1 MKLMKNLSLIAVVA
15 ILCGSNADAR
25 KISTFWPGGA
35 DAELRRSAATQNRGT
50 STELASRVA
59 SNRQSVMY
67 VKLPVDSI
75 TPFELSNPLVYRMTF
90 RNNNMP
96 PSRVSDS
103 SVNNPPTH
111 PDDYTGLDYW
121 VLDPTNAGADWDEL
135 TIAPST
141 SFTTVQAPGYDA
153 IDFNDYS
160 TNGIIEGPGN
170 FTSLG
175 SQKFRPFEFVGTQSV
190 ENRYPIGE
198 AMDIQ
203 FAPGSPLHQAI
214 AAAQATN
221 HQTVTIAAAISH
233 GPDVM
238 LADGSGPNAQWINF
252 NYLFNPK
259 EQLTLNVDT
268 LYDSDTTDPDNP
280 LGAPLGGMMN
290 TINNPFAPQILTI
303 SSIPEPSSVVLVGLA
318 GLAGV
323 AMVRRRK

>member
-1 MKLMKNLSLIAVVA
+1 MKLSKSLSLVAAIAM
-15 ILCGSNADAR
+15 ICGSSADAR

-35 DAELRRSAATQNRGT
+35 DVELRRSSPTQNRGT
-50 STELASRVA
+50 NSELASRVA

-75 TPFELSNPLVYRMTF
+75 TPLELSNPLVYRMTF
-90 RNNNMP
+90 RNSNLA

-103 SVNNPPTH
+103 SVNNPPVH

-121 VLDPTNAGADWDEL
+121 VLDPTNPGADWDEL
-135 TIAPST
+135 TIAPSF
-141 SFTTVQAPGYDA
+141 SLTTVQAPGYD
-153 IDFNDYS
+153 ISDPNDFS

-170 FTSLG
+170 FTPLG
-175 SQKFRPFEFVGTQSV
+175 SQKFRPFEYVGTQSV

-221 HQTVTIAAAISH
+221 HQTITIAAAIGH

-238 LADGSGPNAQWINF
+238 LADGSGPNSAWINF

-268 LYDSDTTDPDNP
+268 AYDSDTTDPDNP

-290 TINNPFAPQILTI
+290 TRQNPFAPQILTI
-303 SSIPEPSSVVLVGLA
+303 TSIPEPSSVVLIGLA
-318 GLAGV
+318 GLVGGIAI
-323 AMVRRRK
+323 RRRK